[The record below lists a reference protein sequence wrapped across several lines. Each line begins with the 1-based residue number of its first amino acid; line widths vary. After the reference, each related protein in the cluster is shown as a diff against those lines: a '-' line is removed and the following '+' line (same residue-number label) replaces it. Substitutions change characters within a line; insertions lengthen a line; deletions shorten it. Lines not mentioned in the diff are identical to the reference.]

1 MRIKEVEEQVG
12 ITRKNIRYYE
22 KEGLLSP
29 GRESENSYRDYSEAD
44 VIRLKQIKFLR
55 KLDMPISEI
64 KNLLEGES
72 SLTTAVKRHSI
83 SIAEQRANL
92 LRSLEMCQQIEENG
106 TQLGELDIDNY
117 LLRLENMEKEG
128 AVFSNIVKNDVMKKY
143 LGPIF
148 SCAIVVAVAT
158 IMLGLFLWANKTDP
172 VPDMI
177 VFYICGAAALI
188 ALGTVTA
195 LLFRIREIRRGEE
208 DDLGNY

>member
-1 MRIKEVEEQVG
+1 MRIKEVEELVG
-12 ITRKNIRYYE
+12 ITRKNIRFYE

-44 VIRLKQIKFLR
+44 VKRLKQIKFLR

-64 KNLLEGES
+64 KAVLEGQS

-83 SIAEQRANL
+83 TIAEQRNNL
-92 LRSLEMCQQIEENG
+92 LRSYEMCEQIEAEG
-106 TQLGELDIDNY
+106 RQLGELDTDEY

-143 LGPIF
+143 FGPILG
-148 SCAIVVAVAT
+148 CAIVVAVAVAV
-158 IMLGLFLWANKTDP
+158 LVLFLWANKADP
-172 VPDMI
+172 APGFVVGY
-177 VFYICGAAALI
+177 VFAAAAII
-188 ALGTVTA
+188 ALGTLVA
-195 LLFRIREIRRGEE
+195 LLFRIKEIRKGEE